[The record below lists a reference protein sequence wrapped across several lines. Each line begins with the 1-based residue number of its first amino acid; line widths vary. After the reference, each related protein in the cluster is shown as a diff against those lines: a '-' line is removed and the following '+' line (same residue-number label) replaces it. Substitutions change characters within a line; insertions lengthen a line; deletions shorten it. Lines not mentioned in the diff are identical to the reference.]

1 MVLGKSRRPRWERAL
16 VTGASTGIGRAMA
29 KQLAAAGVDLV
40 LVARSGDR
48 LEELA
53 AELRASGGQMD
64 VEVLEAD
71 LCDPEGLAA
80 VERRVAAGEAPIDL
94 LVNNAGLGYEGLFRS
109 QDPIE
114 ISETI
119 NVNIVALVRLTHA
132 ALGSMAAWDR
142 GQVILVSSMASLQG
156 MPMTALYAAT
166 KAFITSLGEGLYEE
180 HKGTG
185 VTVTTVLPGLTHTEF
200 HERGRWNLENWPS
213 VGWQDADEVAAET
226 LAAAARSRPEV
237 VTGRINRVLAV
248 LSGIS
253 PRRVRRSLIGRA
265 ARRAWPE
272 GS

>member
-1 MVLGKSRRPRWERAL
+1 MGLGRSRGARWERAL

-29 KQLAAAGVDLV
+29 VQLAAAGVDLV

-53 AELRASGGQMD
+53 AELRASGRQLD

-80 VERRVAAGEAPIDL
+80 VERRVVAEEAPIDL
-94 LVNNAGLGYEGLFRS
+94 LVNNAGLGYEGPFHA
-109 QDPIE
+109 QDASE
-114 ISETI
+114 VWETI
-119 NVNIVALVRLTHA
+119 GVNVTALVRLTHA
-132 ALGSMAAWDR
+132 ALKTMVDSGR
-142 GQVILVSSMASLQG
+142 GHVVLVSSMASLQG
-156 MPMTALYAAT
+156 MPMTAVYSAT
-166 KAFITSLGEGLYEE
+166 KAFITSFGEAVYEE

-185 VTVTTVLPGLTHTEF
+185 VVVTTALPGLTRTEF
-200 HERGRWNLENWPS
+200 HERGRWNLDKWPS
-213 VGWQDADEVAAET
+213 VGWQDADEVATET

-237 VTGRINRVLAV
+237 VTGRTNRVLAA

-253 PRRVRRSLIGRA
+253 PRHMRRTLIGRV